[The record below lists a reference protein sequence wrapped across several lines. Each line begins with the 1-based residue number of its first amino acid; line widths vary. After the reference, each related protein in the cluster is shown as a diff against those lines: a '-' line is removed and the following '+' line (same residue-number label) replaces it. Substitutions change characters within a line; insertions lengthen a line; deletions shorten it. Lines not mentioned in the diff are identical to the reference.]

1 MTDSE
6 RRKFARELG
15 RRGGLAAG
23 RNMTR
28 EERLD
33 RSKKAHAG
41 RAKKRE
47 QRLAAQAAGQE

>member
-15 RRGGLAAG
+15 KRGGLAAG
-23 RNMTR
+23 RNMTQ
-28 EERLD
+28 EQRLA
-33 RSKKAHAG
+33 RSKAALAG